1 MWWVSKES
9 LRPWLRLTVTLPYIW
24 LVERSAGLH
33 WCKDIYC
40 APVSIREV
48 KTCDLWVPADQ
59 TISELLFMWVQI
71 YFGRLK
77 CKESLM
83 LFFIG
88 VSDGKIVVHSRRSD
102 VPVEFSGHN
111 QEVNCVDAK
120 DGLIISGSRDRTA
133 RVRTTLRFGFI
144 MWCTVAECLQS
155 YF

>member
-1 MWWVSKES
+1 MWNVMWWVSKES

-59 TISELLFMWVQI
+59 TTSELLFMWVQI

-83 LFFIG
+83 LFFI
-88 VSDGKIVVHSRRSD
+88 VSVTGRSSSTAGEVMCQWSSQVITRRWTVWMLKTDSSSAA
-102 VPVEFSGHN
+102 PETGQPGS
-111 QEVNCVDAK
+111 ERLYA
-120 DGLIISGSRDRTA
+120 SGSLCDA
-133 RVRTTLRFGFI
+133 
-144 MWCTVAECLQS
+144 Q
-155 YF
+155 